1 MTDGLHGAHGLHGAP
16 GELASP
22 APARGGEGEADR
34 VIEGLLALHPK
45 GHDLSLD
52 RIARLLRLLGDP
64 HLRLPPVVHIAGTN
78 GKGSVSAF
86 ARAIL
91 EAGGRTAH
99 VHTSPH
105 LVRWHERYRLGA
117 PGGGRLVADD
127 GLAETL
133 RRVARANAG
142 APITVF
148 ELLTAAA
155 FVLFAEHPAD
165 ATILEVGLGGR
176 FDATN
181 VVRDPAVAVVTS
193 IALDHQQ
200 WLGDT
205 RELIA
210 AEKAGIMKRGRPV
223 VIGPQRHE
231 GPRGVLEAEAA
242 RRGASPVV
250 YGQDFLAYEE
260 HGRMVFQDED
270 GLMDLPLPALAG
282 RHQIGNAATAIA
294 ALKAGGF
301 APSERTIARGLGT
314 VSWPGRMQRLPAG
327 ALASLARPDAELWL
341 DGGHNP
347 AAARVVA
354 EALAQM
360 EERSPRPLLL
370 VAGMLSTK
378 DPVPFF
384 EAFRGLAHQV
394 LTVPIVSSEA
404 GIEPAQLAADA
415 IRAGLVARPVAGV
428 EAALRHVAR
437 GWREPVRVL
446 IGGSLYVVGEA
457 LRLNGTPPD

>member
-1 MTDGLHGAHGLHGAP
+1 MSIAGGID
-16 GELASP
+16 
-22 APARGGEGEADR
+22 GEGASIPVMTSDPPSEAEAA
-34 VIEGLLALHPK
+34 IEALMALHPR

-52 RIARLLRLLGDP
+52 RIARLLRHLGDP
-64 HLRLPPVVHIAGTN
+64 HLRLPPVIHVAGTN
-78 GKGSVSAF
+78 GKGSVAAF

-91 EAGGRTAH
+91 EADGRAAH

-117 PGGGRLVADD
+117 EDGGRLVEDAE
-127 GLAETL
+127 LAEAI
-133 RRVARANAG
+133 RRVARANDG

-155 FVLFAEHPAD
+155 LLLFAEHPAD

-181 VVRDPAVAVVTS
+181 VVREPAVAVATS

-205 RELIA
+205 REAIA
-210 AEKAGIMKRGRPV
+210 AEKAGIFKRDRPA
-223 VIGPQRHE
+223 VIGFQRHE
-231 GPRGVLEAEAA
+231 GPRDVLVAEAE
-242 RRGASPVV
+242 RRGAVPIV
-250 YGQDFLAYEE
+250 YNQDFRAHEE
-260 HGRMVFQDED
+260 HGRMVYQDTG
-270 GLMDLPLPALAG
+270 GLLDLPLPALVG
-282 RHQIGNAATAIA
+282 RHQIANAATAIA

-301 APSERTIARGLGT
+301 APSERAVAKGMAD
-314 VSWPGRMQRLPAG
+314 VSWPGRMQRLPDG
-327 ALASLARPDAELWL
+327 PLRRTARPGTEIWL

-354 EALAQM
+354 EALAQF
-360 EERSPRPLLL
+360 EERRQKPLML
-370 VAGMLSTK
+370 VVGMLTTK
-378 DPVPFF
+378 EATPWF

-394 LTVPIVSSEA
+394 FTVPVASSEA
-404 GIEPAQLAADA
+404 GYEPAALAGHA
-415 IRAGLVARPVAGV
+415 IEAGLVARPVDGI
-428 EAALRHVAR
+428 EDALVRIAR
-437 GWREPVRVL
+437 GWRDEPPRVL

-457 LRLNGTPPD
+457 LRRNATPPS

>member
-1 MTDGLHGAHGLHGAP
+1 MTHGPLVPPDEIAADAP
-16 GELASP
+16 Q
-22 APARGGEGEADR
+22 GGGEADR

-52 RIARLLRLLGDP
+52 RIARLLRALGDP
-64 HLRLPPVVHIAGTN
+64 HLRLPPVIHVAGTN
-78 GKGSVSAF
+78 GKGSVAAF
-86 ARAIL
+86 ARAII
-91 EAGGRTAH
+91 EAGGGSVH

-117 PGGGRLVADD
+117 PGGGGLVGDD
-127 GLAETL
+127 ALAETL
-133 RRVARANAG
+133 HRVARANAG
-142 APITVF
+142 AAITVF

-155 FVLFAEHPAD
+155 FALFAEHPAD

-210 AEKAGIMKRGRPV
+210 AEKAGIMKRGRPA
-223 VIGPQRHE
+223 VIGPQRHD
-231 GPRGVLEAEAA
+231 GPRDVLVSEAG
-242 RRGASPVV
+242 RRGARPIV
-250 YGQDFLAYEE
+250 YGQDFLAFEE
-260 HGRMVFQDED
+260 HGRMVYQDED

-294 ALKAGGF
+294 ALKEGGF
-301 APSERTIARGLGT
+301 APSERAVAQGLSD

-327 ALASLARPDAELWL
+327 ALSQIAPGAELWL

-354 EALAQM
+354 ETLAQM
-360 EERSPRPLLL
+360 EERNPRPLLL

-378 DPVPFF
+378 EPVAFF

-394 LTVPIVSSEA
+394 LTVPVNSSEA
-404 GIEPAQLAADA
+404 GIEPAQLAAEA
-415 IRAGLVARPVAGV
+415 IRAGVVARPVAGL
-428 EAALRHVAR
+428 EAALRHIAR
-437 GWREPVRVL
+437 GWRNEPPRVL

-457 LRLNGTPPD
+457 LRLNGTPPA